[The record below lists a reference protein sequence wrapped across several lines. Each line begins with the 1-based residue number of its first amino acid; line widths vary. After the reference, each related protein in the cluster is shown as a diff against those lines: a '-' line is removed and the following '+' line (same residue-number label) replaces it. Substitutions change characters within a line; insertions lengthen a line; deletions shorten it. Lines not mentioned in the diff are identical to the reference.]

1 MIIRE
6 IRRAI
11 ANEYAWPGQVSAD
24 KKAVKLDN
32 ITNYIGHYVTSAGL
46 EFCVSEAKEGLTLAY
61 EGQPPLFIYPASL
74 VEFFTPALNVVVRF
88 ELDNS
93 AHASALVIL
102 QNGNQM
108 KAYRAELN

>member
-1 MIIRE
+1 M
-6 IRRAI
+6 
-11 ANEYAWPGQVSAD
+11 
-24 KKAVKLDN
+24 
-32 ITNYIGHYVTSAGL
+32 TSAGL
-46 EFCVSEAKEGLTLAY
+46 EFCVSEAKEGLTLGY
-61 EGQPPLFIYPASL
+61 EGQPPLFIYPTSP